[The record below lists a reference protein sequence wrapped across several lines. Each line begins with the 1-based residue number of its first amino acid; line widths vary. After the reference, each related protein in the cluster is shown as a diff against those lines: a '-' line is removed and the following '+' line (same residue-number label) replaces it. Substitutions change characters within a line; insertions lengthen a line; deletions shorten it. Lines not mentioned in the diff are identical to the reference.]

1 MGAHVWDYHA
11 RDALPRFGL
20 NLEDID
26 NSRNGLPLCSTIE
39 KAFDRSRV
47 CFFYN
52 PVNKDFI
59 FFVLDPSLMKQVAK
73 PSSFKFEDLH
83 EQVVQFPNSNRP
95 FHRLITYLAADAIQ
109 EALSKKNWIVP
120 ENHAKFQSFVDISID
135 SLTRDDERVNINQ
148 STNSRFG
155 DVESS

>member
-1 MGAHVWDYHA
+1 
-11 RDALPRFGL
+11 
-20 NLEDID
+20 
-26 NSRNGLPLCSTIE
+26 
-39 KAFDRSRV
+39 
-47 CFFYN
+47 
-52 PVNKDFI
+52 
-59 FFVLDPSLMKQVAK
+59 MKQVAK

-155 DVESS
+155 DVESSWIIQLLLFIVTTIPNLSSARWVLSWRAGISICLWMSKQMLVDTSSWTYGL